1 MDQVLV
7 NGRIFDG
14 ETILDGQSLIL
25 KKGKVLEL
33 TAEPPSDLEQID
45 LQGGLLAPG
54 FVDVQV
60 NGGGGIM
67 LNNQPDLEALKTI
80 AEGHRPYG
88 TTAMTPTLISD
99 SWQVMEQAAEATKQA
114 IETQLPGIRGIH
126 FEGPYLNKSRKG
138 VHSEEIIREVDER
151 AVELLSQKELG
162 VVVTTLA
169 PESVPTSYIQT
180 LADAGIRV
188 CAGHT
193 AGTYEEIRTALD
205 HGLTGFTHL
214 YNAMSPLTGREPG
227 VVGTAIDDPN
237 SWIGIIADGY
247 HVHAASLRIALKA
260 KPKGKIM
267 LVTDAMATVGA
278 KNKQFDLYGETI
290 YAVDGRCATADGTLA
305 GSDLD
310 MAGAVRYC
318 LEHLDQPLEE
328 ALRMASL
335 YPAEFLGLADQ
346 IGRIR
351 PGFDADLV
359 LLDEDLQV
367 TATWIRG
374 DMARH

>member
-14 ETILDGQSLIL
+14 EDIHDGQSLIL

-45 LQGGLLAPG
+45 LRGGLLAPG

-67 LNNQPDLEALKTI
+67 LNNQPDLEALKVI

-151 AVELLSQKELG
+151 AVELLSQQGLG

-180 LADAGIRV
+180 LANAGIRV
-188 CAGHT
+188 CAGS
-193 AGTYEEIRTALD
+193 YRR
-205 HGLTGFTHL
+205 HL
-214 YNAMSPLTGREPG
+214 
-227 VVGTAIDDPN
+227 
-237 SWIGIIADGY
+237 
-247 HVHAASLRIALKA
+247 
-260 KPKGKIM
+260 
-267 LVTDAMATVGA
+267 
-278 KNKQFDLYGETI
+278 
-290 YAVDGRCATADGTLA
+290 
-305 GSDLD
+305 
-310 MAGAVRYC
+310 
-318 LEHLDQPLEE
+318 
-328 ALRMASL
+328 
-335 YPAEFLGLADQ
+335 
-346 IGRIR
+346 
-351 PGFDADLV
+351 
-359 LLDEDLQV
+359 
-367 TATWIRG
+367 
-374 DMARH
+374 